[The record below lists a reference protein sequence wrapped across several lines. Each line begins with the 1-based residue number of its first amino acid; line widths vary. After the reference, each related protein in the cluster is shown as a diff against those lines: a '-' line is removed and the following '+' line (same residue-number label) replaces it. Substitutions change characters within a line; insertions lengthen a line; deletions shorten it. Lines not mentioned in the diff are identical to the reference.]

1 MHETIRSLYQGIFE
15 TGAWQRSLAALCHA
29 SASTNASLVVRD
41 RAQDRVA
48 ITHAVSYIPE
58 AMDAYTAYY
67 YQFDP
72 SRPFADRLGVGD
84 WYIDHRDV
92 SEDVM
97 RASPFYGEFLRGLDV
112 SSVMSCLIDR
122 HPAYEVYLTLQRP
135 LDGEGYAEED
145 ARALD
150 WAIPHLRE
158 AVAMRERMQELAGR
172 SRLSE
177 GVLDRL
183 PFGVVIFDA
192 GGKPLLANLSGEPWV
207 RRLMPVAT
215 VGPGDNAPLHGNGNG
230 GADGWRF
237 SRPFAEV
244 MRAVSAPGAL
254 QPAQGIQAT
263 GADGRAAQIVILALT
278 PSAQGMPG
286 MESQTVLVAIHDH
299 QGTPRAMPALLR
311 ELYSLTPAETRL
323 AALLT
328 QGVGLPDACAQLGIK
343 RETSRTQLKSIFSK
357 TRTGTQAQLAH
368 LLTRLSMLLSE
379 PARY

>member
-1 MHETIRSLYQGIFE
+1 
-15 TGAWQRSLAALCHA
+15 
-29 SASTNASLVVRD
+29 
-41 RAQDRVA
+41 
-48 ITHAVSYIPE
+48 
-58 AMDAYTAYY
+58 
-67 YQFDP
+67 
-72 SRPFADRLGVGD
+72 
-84 WYIDHRDV
+84 
-92 SEDVM
+92 
-97 RASPFYGEFLRGLDV
+97 
-112 SSVMSCLIDR
+112 
-122 HPAYEVYLTLQRP
+122 
-135 LDGEGYAEED
+135 
-145 ARALD
+145 
-150 WAIPHLRE
+150 
-158 AVAMRERMQELAGR
+158 
-172 SRLSE
+172 
-177 GVLDRL
+177 
-183 PFGVVIFDA
+183 
-192 GGKPLLANLSGEPWV
+192 
-207 RRLMPVAT
+207 MPVAT
-215 VGPGDNAPLHGNGNG
+215 VGPGGAPPLHGNGNG
-230 GADGWRF
+230 SGNGAADGWRF

-357 TRTGTQAQLAH
+357 TRTSTQAQLAH
-368 LLTRLSMLLSE
+368 LLTRLSMLLWE